1 MDTLE
6 HIERD
11 SRGRW
16 PEAKAGSVD
25 AEFPAPLQCLFE
37 PKRYK
42 VLWGG
47 RGAGRSWGVSRALLI
62 NGTSRPLRVLCAREL
77 QNSIS
82 ESVHK
87 ILSDQIT
94 ALGLGD
100 FYDIQAKAI
109 LGKNGTSFAFEGIK
123 NNVNKIKSY
132 EGIDICWVEEAN
144 KVSRNSWGVLIPTI
158 RKEQSEIWMTF
169 NPELETDYTY
179 VRFVKE
185 ADPSSMIVVKM
196 TWRDN
201 PFFPEVLREELERD
215 KKFDYDHY
223 LNIWEGH
230 CVQVLEGAIYAKELR
245 RATEEGRICN
255 VPYDREQPVDT
266 FWDLGRA
273 DATAIW
279 FAQRVAMQYRVLDY
293 YSGTGEG
300 DVAHYLRE
308 IQQKGYLLGTA
319 WLPHDARAKRL
330 GTKRTIQEQIHQAG
344 YKTRIVPNIS
354 RTDGINAARLIFPNC
369 WFDAER
375 CDDGIQSL
383 RHYRYRVIDGQ
394 YSNEPVHDWAS
405 DGADAFRYLALS
417 LRERTDNDR
426 AVGVLERLRGL
437 VESTRRDRE
446 LEATEVEFSGRPG
459 RARWGGSGWM
469 R

>member
-1 MDTLE
+1 MTQVPV
-6 HIERD
+6 I
-11 SRGRW
+11 
-16 PEAKAGSVD
+16 D

-42 VLWGG
+42 ILWGG

-62 NGTSRPLRVLCAREL
+62 KGTDKPLRVLCAREL

-87 ILSDQIT
+87 VLSDQIT
-94 ALGLGD
+94 ALGLD
-100 FYDIQAKAI
+100 SFYEVQAQRI
-109 LGKNGTSFAFEGIK
+109 LGRNGTSFAFEGIK
-123 NNVNKIKSY
+123 NNINKIKSY
-132 EGIDICWVEEAN
+132 EGIDVCWVEEAN

-158 RKEQSEIWMTF
+158 RKEESEIWMTF

-179 VRFVKE
+179 VRFVKD
-185 ADPSSMIVVKM
+185 ADPASMNVVKM

-201 PFFPEVLREELERD
+201 PFFPEVLREEMLRD
-215 KKFDYDHY
+215 KEYDYDHY

-230 CVQVLEGAIYAKELR
+230 CIAVLEGAVYAKEIR
-245 RATEEGRICN
+245 KATEEGRICS
-255 VPYDREQPVDT
+255 VPYDHESPVDL

-279 FAQRVAMQYRVLDY
+279 FAQRVAMQYRILDY
-293 YSGTGEG
+293 LSGTGEG
-300 DVAHYLRE
+300 DVSEYLKLVQE
-308 IQQKGYLLGTA
+308 KGYVIGTM

-330 GTKRTIQEQIHQAG
+330 GTKRTIQEQIQQAG
-344 YKTRIVPNIS
+344 YRTRIVPNIS

-369 WFDAER
+369 WFDETR
-375 CDDGIQSL
+375 CFDGLQSL
-383 RHYRYRVIDGQ
+383 RHYHYKVWDGQ

-405 DGADAFRYLALS
+405 DGADAFRYLALG
-417 LRERTDNDR
+417 LRERSDNSR
-426 AVGVLERLRGL
+426 TIGVMDRLRAL
-437 VESTRRDRE
+437 TENARKVRQEE
-446 LEATEVEFSGRPG
+446 LEVEFSGRPD
-459 RARWGGSGWM
+459 RMFGGGGWM

>member
-1 MDTLE
+1 
-6 HIERD
+6 
-11 SRGRW
+11 
-16 PEAKAGSVD
+16 
-25 AEFPAPLQCLFE
+25 LFE

-42 VLWGG
+42 ILWGG

-62 NGTSRPLRVLCAREL
+62 KGTSDPIRVLCAREL
-77 QNSIS
+77 QNSIA

-94 ALGLGD
+94 ALGLD
-100 FYDIQAKAI
+100 SFYEVQAQRI

-132 EGIDICWVEEAN
+132 EGIDVCWVEEAN

-158 RKEQSEIWMTF
+158 RKEDSEIWLTF

-179 VRFVKE
+179 RRFVVE
-185 ADPSSMIVVKM
+185 ADPASMYVVKM

-201 PFFPEVLREELERD
+201 PWFPEVLREEMERD
-215 KKFDYDHY
+215 KKLDYDHF

-245 RATEEGRICN
+245 RAQEENRICS
-255 VPYDREQPVDT
+255 VPYDREYPVET
-266 FWDLGRA
+266 FWDLGRG
-273 DATAIW
+273 DATSIW
-279 FAQRVAMQYRVLDY
+279 FAQRVAMQFRILDY
-293 YSGTGEG
+293 FTATGEG
-300 DVAHYLRE
+300 DVGYYLRE
-308 IQQKGYLLGTA
+308 MQGREYVYGTV

-330 GTKRTIQEQIHQAG
+330 GTKRTIQEQISQMG
-344 YKTRIVPNIS
+344 YKVRIVPNIS
-354 RTDGINAARLIFPNC
+354 RTDGINATRMIFPNC
-369 WFDAER
+369 WFDETR
-375 CDDGIQSL
+375 CQDGLQSL

-405 DGADAFRYLALS
+405 DGADAFRYLALA
-417 LRERTDNDR
+417 LRERRDSDG
-426 AVGVLERLRGL
+426 AIGVMERLRGL
-437 VESTRRDRE
+437 VAAARQERE
-446 LEATEVEFSGRPG
+446 EELEFSGRPG